1 VKLASTLSVV
11 LVLFPAQLACAADAA
26 QSGTF
31 DSAGV
36 PIAYSV
42 TGTGEPV
49 VLIHGLYSSA
59 DMNWKMPG
67 TVKLLAERYRVIAF
81 DLRGHGSSGK
91 PTEDDAYGVAMVEDI
106 TRLMDHLQV
115 KKAHIV
121 GYSLGGMIAMKF
133 VTLHPERVL
142 SGTLCG
148 MGWLREGSP
157 LADFWEKFPGREG
170 GKTPAACLRGI
181 AKLGVTEEALRA
193 VQPPMAVLVG
203 DHDPCKSLYVA
214 PLTRVRKDWPVTE
227 IQGAGHLN
235 CIMKEQFR
243 NELKKWLDKNSKPAD
258 A

>member
-1 VKLASTLSVV
+1 ML
-11 LVLFPAQLACAADAA
+11 LVFFLPGLACAGDAA

-31 DSAGV
+31 DSADV

-42 TGTGEPV
+42 AGTGEPV

-59 DMNWKMPG
+59 DINWQKPG
-67 TVKLLAERYRVIAF
+67 TVKLLAERYQVVAF

-91 PTEDDAYGVAMVEDI
+91 PTEDDAYGLAMVEDV
-106 TRLMDHLQV
+106 TRLLDHLHI

-121 GYSLGGMIAMKF
+121 GYSLGGMIALKF
-133 VTLHPERVL
+133 VTLHSNRVL

-157 LADFWEKFPGREG
+157 LADFREKLPNREG
-170 GKTPAACLRGI
+170 GKTPSACLRGI
-181 AKLGVTEEALRA
+181 SKLGVTEEALQA
-193 VQPPMAVLVG
+193 VAVPMAVLVG
-203 DHDPCKSLYVA
+203 DRDPCRILYVV

-235 CIMKEQFR
+235 CIMKEQFKE
-243 NELKKWLDKNSKPAD
+243 ELKKWLDKNAAPVHG
-258 A
+258 